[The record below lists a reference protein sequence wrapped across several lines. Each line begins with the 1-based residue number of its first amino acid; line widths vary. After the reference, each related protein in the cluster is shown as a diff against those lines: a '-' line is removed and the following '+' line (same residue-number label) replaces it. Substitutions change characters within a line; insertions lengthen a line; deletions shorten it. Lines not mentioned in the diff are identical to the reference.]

1 MDGDL
6 TRSARRFQTGVEL
19 LRAGRWPEGWP
30 MLEERVRLAPDLVPP
45 GPTSYPEWRGEPLEG
60 RSILVWIEQGL
71 GDQIMFGRFAGLLK
85 ARGAGQV
92 TLVCRPPVAPVLA
105 TIPGVDAV
113 IPIPVGAGAAIPRH
127 QLWTRYF
134 SLPWRL
140 GITLETL
147 PSAPYVQAPAARPQ
161 PDVQTPGRFG
171 LVWRTSATG
180 AVASAKTLPPALAER
195 LGDLVG
201 KEMACFGVHLWL
213 APALNI
219 HRDIRCGLNFEYYS
233 EDPFLA
239 GQMGT
244 AWVQGAQSA
253 GAGSSLKHFAANSQE
268 FQRRHGNIQLD
279 ERTQREIYL
288 PAFEATVRE
297 AMTI

>member
-147 PSAPYVQAPAARPQ
+147 PSAP
-161 PDVQTPGRFG
+161 
-171 LVWRTSATG
+171 
-180 AVASAKTLPPALAER
+180 
-195 LGDLVG
+195 
-201 KEMACFGVHLWL
+201 
-213 APALNI
+213 
-219 HRDIRCGLNFEYYS
+219 
-233 EDPFLA
+233 
-239 GQMGT
+239 
-244 AWVQGAQSA
+244 
-253 GAGSSLKHFAANSQE
+253 
-268 FQRRHGNIQLD
+268 
-279 ERTQREIYL
+279 
-288 PAFEATVRE
+288 
-297 AMTI
+297 